1 MAGIGG
7 IFSIGV
13 LRMPNRLLRD
23 GLRFMLVVADGT
35 ASVSGFISIV
45 LALLRPFVVLL
56 ELAVETRLYLD
67 FEVLEFVV

>member
-1 MAGIGG
+1 
-7 IFSIGV
+7 
-13 LRMPNRLLRD
+13 MPNRLLRD

-56 ELAVETRLYLD
+56 ELAVETRLDLD